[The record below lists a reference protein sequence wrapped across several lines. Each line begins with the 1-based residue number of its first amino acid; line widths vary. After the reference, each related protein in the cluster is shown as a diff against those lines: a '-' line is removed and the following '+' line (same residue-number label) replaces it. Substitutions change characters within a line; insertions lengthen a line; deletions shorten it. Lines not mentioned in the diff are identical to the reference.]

1 MAEEKDPKAE
11 TSSPSTR
18 EGASWQ
24 ALWQRFSQ
32 NRILLVLSIAVVIGT
47 VGWIAYRQ
55 YLASQNEECLKEMR
69 AAEAFFRQDSFE
81 KAIKGT
87 ATVMGFE
94 QLVDEYGRT
103 RAGNLCR
110 LYLGLCYLKT
120 GKPQAAMET
129 LEDYDTPDSYLGGA
143 AFAALAGAYAEVKEF
158 EKAARYYEKA
168 AKIHNNSQTSPP
180 LLLQAGLCYEL
191 AGQEEKAA
199 EVYARI
205 TEKYPL
211 AAEAPT
217 AQKHLQRVQG
227 HAD

>member
-1 MAEEKDPKAE
+1 MAEEKKPKTDPP
-11 TSSPSTR
+11 SSPK
-18 EGASWQ
+18 EGISWQ
-24 ALWQRFSQ
+24 EVWQRFSQ
-32 NRILLVLSIAVVIGT
+32 NRLVSILSVVLVVAVV
-47 VGWIAYRQ
+47 GWVAYRQ

-94 QLVDEYGRT
+94 QLVNDYGST
-103 RAGNLCR
+103 QAGNLCR

-120 GKPQAAMET
+120 GKPQAAIET
-129 LEDYDTPDSYLGGA
+129 LEDYDAPDSYLGGA
-143 AFAALAGAYAEVKEF
+143 ALAALAGAYAEVKAF

-191 AGQEEKAA
+191 ASQWDKAA

-217 AQKHLQRVQG
+217 AQKHLARVQA
-227 HAD
+227 HVD